1 MLAFLAT
8 ALLATSPTSPMAP
21 RLDPKTPFDVPA
33 PASLERGEVE
43 AWTSRYVKGDWL
55 LLAYDYEGVKL
66 TRRGGVSKTPEGYAQ
81 AEVRTELFRPVP
93 LRVGVVARSG
103 VAQWHVDCRAN
114 RLAVLT
120 MTVYAGNNLEGELAS
135 RTTDGPQWQEPVGS
149 EADAIKSVCRE
160 AAR

>member
-1 MLAFLAT
+1 MLAFLVA
-8 ALLATSPTSPMAP
+8 ALLATGPTSPLPP
-21 RLDPKTPFDVPA
+21 RLEPKTPFDVPA
-33 PASLERGEVE
+33 PASLERGEVQ
-43 AWTSRYVKGDWL
+43 AWTSRYVKGEWL

-66 TRRGGVSKTPEGYAQ
+66 TKPGAVTRTPEGYAE
-81 AEVRTELFRPVP
+81 AEVRTELFRPIP

-103 VAQWHVDCRAN
+103 VARWHVDCAAN

-149 EADAIKSVCRE
+149 EGDAIKSVCRE
-160 AAR
+160 AGR

>member
-1 MLAFLAT
+1 MLAFIAATVLAT
-8 ALLATSPTSPMAP
+8 NPASPLPP
-21 RLDPKTPFDVPA
+21 RLDPKGPFDVPA

-66 TRRGGVSKTPEGYAQ
+66 AKRGAVTKTPEGYAE
-81 AEVRTELFRPVP
+81 AEVRTELFRPIP

-103 VAQWHVDCRAN
+103 VAEWNVDCMAN

-135 RTTDGPQWQEPVGS
+135 RTTDGRQWQEPVGS
-149 EADAIKSVCRE
+149 EGEAIRSVCRE
-160 AAR
+160 AGH

>member
-1 MLAFLAT
+1 MLALLAST
-8 ALLATSPTSPMAP
+8 LLATSPTSPLPP

-33 PASLERGEVE
+33 PASLERGVVE
-43 AWTSRYVKGDWL
+43 AWTSRYVKGEWL

-66 TRRGGVSKTPEGYAQ
+66 AKRGAVTKTPEGYAE
-81 AEVRTELFRPVP
+81 ADVRTELFRPIA

-103 VAQWHVDCRAN
+103 VARWHVDCMAG

-149 EADAIKSVCRE
+149 EGEAIKSVCRE
-160 AAR
+160 AGR

>member
-1 MLAFLAT
+1 MLPLLLIT
-8 ALLATSPTSPMAP
+8 ALAASPTAPLSPRA
-21 RLDPKTPFDVPA
+21 DPATPFDVPA
-33 PASLERGEVE
+33 PASLARGEVL
-43 AWTSRYVKGDWL
+43 AWTSRYVKGDWT

-66 TRRGGVSKTPEGYAQ
+66 VKPGAVGRTPEGYAE
-81 AEVRTELFRPVP
+81 AEVRTELFRPIP

-103 VAQWHVDCRAN
+103 VAKWTVDCMAN

-149 EADAIKSVCRE
+149 EGEAIKSVCA